1 MVLETVIEQII
12 SLVIVALI
20 GFYGGKKKIIDEKV
34 SNGLTRILLEI
45 SVPLLI
51 ISSFNFKFTSEFATN
66 IKKAF
71 LYSLVIFVLTPLFV
85 KPLLLKVDKSKK
97 NILQFSMVFSNC
109 GFMGFPLASC
119 VFGAEGVVYASIF
132 NMFFNLFIWTYGIM
146 LFSDVKSFK
155 EVKKVLK
162 NPGIISAVIGLVIMI
177 FSINIHPVIL
187 NTMKMV
193 GSLTTPMSMLIIG
206 SLLSRTNFRN
216 HVKDITIYYG
226 ALIKLIVIPVAI
238 YIVAGLFKESSIVM
252 KTLILMQAMPVAA
265 MASMFAENYNKNRE
279 YSAVLVSFST
289 LLCVFTIPLIIKL
302 CF

>member
-12 SLVIVALI
+12 SLVIIALI
-20 GFYGGKKKIIDEKV
+20 GFYGGKRKIIDEKV

-51 ISSFNFKFTSEFATN
+51 ISSFNFKFTPEFATN

-71 LYSLVIFVLTPLFV
+71 LYSLIIFVLTPILA
-85 KPLLLKVDKSKK
+85 KPLLFKVDRSKK

-109 GFMGFPLASC
+109 GFMGFPLAYS

-146 LFSDVKSFK
+146 LFSDVTSFK

-193 GSLTTPMSMLIIG
+193 GGLTTPVSMLIIG
-206 SLLSRTNFRN
+206 SLLSRTAFKNYI
-216 HVKDITIYYG
+216 KDVTIYYG
-226 ALIKLIVIPVAI
+226 SFIKLIVIPVVI
-238 YIVAGLFKESSIVM
+238 FVAASLLNEKSIVI
-252 KTLILMQAMPVAA
+252 KTLILMQAMPVAT
-265 MASMFAENYNKNRE
+265 MASMFAENFNKDRE
-279 YSAVLVSFST
+279 YSAVIVSFST
-289 LLCVFTIPLIIKL
+289 LFCVVTIPLIIKL

>member
-12 SLVIVALI
+12 SLVIIALI

-51 ISSFNFKFTSEFATN
+51 VSSFNFKFTPDIATN

-71 LYSLVIFVLTPLFV
+71 IYSLIIFIMTPILV
-85 KPLLLKVDKSKK
+85 KPLLLRVDRNKK

-109 GFMGFPLASC
+109 GFMGFPLALC

-132 NMFFNLFIWTYGIM
+132 NIFFNLFIWTYGVM
-146 LFSDVKSFK
+146 LFSDVTSFK
-155 EVKKVLK
+155 ELKNVIK
-162 NPGIISAVIGLVIMI
+162 NPGIISAVIGLIIMV
-177 FSINIHPVIL
+177 FSINIHPVLL

-193 GSLTTPMSMLIIG
+193 GGLTTPVSMLIIG
-206 SLLSRTNFRN
+206 SLLSRTNFRAYM
-216 HVKDITIYYG
+216 KDITIYYG
-226 ALIKLIVIPVAI
+226 LAIKLLLIPVVIFLIASLFNERSIVI
-238 YIVAGLFKESSIVM
+238 

-265 MASMFAENYNKNRE
+265 MASMFAENFNRDRE
-279 YSAVLVSFST
+279 YSAVIVSLST
-289 LLCVFTIPLIIKL
+289 IVCVATIPLIIKL